1 VILRAPAKIN
11 LHLQVLGRRPDGYH
25 DLVSLMA
32 PVSLFDE
39 LEIEPLPQ
47 PRIVVEGGPPG
58 LPAEKN
64 LAWKAARALA
74 PHAGTVPGARIR
86 LTKGAPRP
94 PPPPPPPPPPRP
106 PPPPPRSS
114 DAAAVLQALNALWDC
129 DLPESALSKL
139 AAGLGADVPFFL
151 HGGPGVVRGA
161 GERFT
166 PAVLPDR
173 FPPFLAI
180 LQPDFE
186 MPTALVYQ
194 KWDILGRS
202 SEREDPSLT
211 TFLAGKGPLPL
222 RNDLEAAAF
231 ALRPELREIKAMI
244 LEAGAE
250 MALMSGSGS
259 CFWAAWSSEK
269 ARGEGEGPLTKRLKF
284 YMISAVRGVPGQRS
298 STASQ
303 EDEPWR
309 SPRSTSIP
317 WRTRR

>member
-1 VILRAPAKIN
+1 MILRAPAKIN

-86 LTKGAPRP
+86 LTKGIPAGGGVGGG
-94 PPPPPPPPPPRP
+94 
-106 PPPPPRSS
+106 SS